1 MSSAVKP
8 VRADREM
15 GPLLPFEEL
24 VDDTEVPKEE
34 TCKRGE
40 SYQKSVLEGC
50 AFPDPCALLHVTNRR
65 KVVSKK
71 KSLSGVMP
79 LVYYSKVFKL

>member
-24 VDDTEVPKEE
+24 LDDTEVSKEE

-40 SYQKSVLEGC
+40 SNHKNGLEGG
-50 AFPDPCALLHVTNRR
+50 AFPDPCALLQVTNRR
-65 KVVSKK
+65 KGVPKK
-71 KSLSGVMP
+71 KSLPGVMP
-79 LVYYSKVFKL
+79 LVYYFKFF